1 MSKSHHFLMVFCF
14 MCISCFSTQPG
25 FDSLRSKEGEME
37 MNVRVGMIGV
47 GGVAQYH
54 LKNISGMEEADLVAV
69 CDLSDAALNAAVTTY
84 GAKGYKDYREMLREE
99 KLDAVY
105 VAIPPFAHGEIEDH
119 IIAQGIHLFVEKPVE
134 LHLEAAKRKLA
145 LIKQAGIIHAS
156 GYCLRYIDAMED
168 AKRYLVD
175 KRIGLAL
182 AYRMGK
188 TADTPWF
195 RVQSKSGG
203 QLVEQ
208 ATHQVDTL
216 RYLIGDITEVYA
228 KMKLRHLGHLDHY
241 DIADIGTTTFE
252 FADGAIGNIVTSTG
266 LSTERKQTIDIMGE
280 NFRVSVG
287 SKKVTIVE
295 NDKVIADI
303 AVKNDK
309 FLDEDRSFIEAIRT
323 GDQSKLL
330 ADYESGMETL
340 AVTLAAN
347 RSVETG
353 RPVRINERYE
363 LIDL

>member
-1 MSKSHHFLMVFCF
+1 
-14 MCISCFSTQPG
+14 
-25 FDSLRSKEGEME
+25 
-37 MNVRVGMIGV
+37 MIGV

-54 LKNISGMEEADLVAV
+54 LQNISKMEGANLVAV

-84 GAKGYKDYREMLREE
+84 GAKGYKDYREMLLSE

-105 VAIPPFAHGEIEDH
+105 VAIPPFAHGEIEDQ
-119 IIAQGIHLFVEKPVE
+119 IIARGIHLFVEKPVE

-156 GYCLRYIDAMED
+156 GYCLRYIDAMAD
-168 AKRYLVD
+168 AKRYLAD
-175 KRIGLAL
+175 KKVGLAL

-188 TADTPWF
+188 TPDTPWF

-216 RYLIGDITEVYA
+216 RYLIGNITEVYA
-228 KMKLRHLGHLDHY
+228 KMKLRHLGHWENY
-241 DIADIGTTTFE
+241 DIADLGTTTFE
-252 FADGAIGNIVTSTG
+252 FADGAVGNIVTSTG

-309 FLDEDRSFIEAIRT
+309 FLDEDRCFIEAIRT
-323 GDQSKLL
+323 GDQSKIL
-330 ADYESGMETL
+330 ADYGAGVETL
-340 AVTLAAN
+340 AVTVAAN
-347 RSVETG
+347 LSAETG
-353 RPVRINERYE
+353 RPVRIGKQYE
-363 LIDL
+363 LMEI